1 MLEISSQQNDIVFFK
16 LWIVFQA
23 YLESLLFLRMQKKQ
37 LIEQLIKLLV
47 VTKAATP
54 KLRNRSQS
62 VLDIGGENRVDAFLI
77 KFYQNL
83 FRVSDEDKDKDIEVT
98 VL

>member
-1 MLEISSQQNDIVFFK
+1 MLEISSQQNDIVFFE

-23 YLESLLFLRMQKKQ
+23 YLESLLFLRMQRKQ

-54 KLRNRSQS
+54 KLRYRSQS
-62 VLDIGGENRVDAFLI
+62 ILDIGGENGVDTFLV
-77 KFYQNL
+77 KFHQNL
-83 FRVSDEDKDKDIEVT
+83 FRVSDKDKDKDIEVT